1 MPGEFEPHE
10 ATVMCWPVRRSI
22 WGTHHDRAEDDFAA
36 IAAAIAAF
44 EPVVMVAPPSDAERA
59 AKLCSAAGGTAVE
72 VVELPIN
79 DSWARDHGPMYA
91 VDPGGRPVVVDF
103 VFNAWGQKFTPYD
116 DDALL
121 ARRWADRRGE
131 PVRTSTMVLEGGAI
145 AVDGQGTLVT
155 TEQCLL
161 HPNRNPSM
169 SRSEMT
175 DELATML
182 GTTTVVWLPYGL
194 ALDHDTD
201 GHVDN
206 VAAFTRPG
214 ELLVQGCDDPAE
226 ADHARLAENAA
237 APGER
242 GRRRR
247 STDRRGRRCPSCRS
261 PSSTANDSSFPY
273 LNLYVCNGG
282 VVVPTCGHPADDEM
296 LGLISERFPGRR
308 VVGVPGAVL
317 ALGGGGPHCITQQIP
332 VSAAG
337 DRLTEPVRG

>member
-36 IAAAIAAF
+36 IAAAVGAF
-44 EPVVMVAPPSDAERA
+44 EPVIMVAPPSDAERA

-72 VVELPIN
+72 VVVLPIN

-91 VDPGGRPVVVDF
+91 VDSGGRPVVVDF
-103 VFNAWGQKFTPYD
+103 VFNAWGEKFTPYD

-121 ARRWADRRGE
+121 ARRWAERRGE
-131 PVRTSTMVLEGGAI
+131 QVRTSTMVLEGGAI

-169 SRSEMT
+169 GRSEMT
-175 DELATML
+175 DELAAML
-182 GTTTVVWLPYGL
+182 GTTTVVWLPHGL

-214 ELLVQGCDDPAE
+214 ELLVQGCDDPTE
-226 ADHARLAENAA
+226 ADHERLAANASRLVGA
-237 APGER
+237 VGAGGEPIDVVEVPVLPFTQLDDER
-242 GRRRR
+242 LVV
-247 STDRRGRRCPSCRS
+247 
-261 PSSTANDSSFPY
+261 PY

-282 VVVPTCGHPADDEM
+282 VLVPTCGHPADDEM

-332 VSAAG
+332 VSPGG